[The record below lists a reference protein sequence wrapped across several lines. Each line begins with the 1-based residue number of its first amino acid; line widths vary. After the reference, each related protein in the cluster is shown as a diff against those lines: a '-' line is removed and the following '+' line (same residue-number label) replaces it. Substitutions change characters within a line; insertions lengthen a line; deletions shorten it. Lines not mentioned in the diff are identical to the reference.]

1 MNKSLIYLLGIFLS
15 FIFINQARAISDST
29 RVHKWYCLGTG
40 SSEIPERSK
49 TVNCDVAV
57 IGAGMSGISAAV
69 AAARQG
75 ADVVLIN
82 DRPVLGGN
90 ASSEIRVTVNGVQT
104 LKAKNPVERETGII
118 EEILLENKKYNPQES
133 YPIWDH
139 VLYDYVVRQPNLR
152 LMLNTQAI
160 KAIMDG
166 ERIKSAF
173 CWQSTTETEVVIN
186 AKIFVDCSG
195 DGLFA
200 ATSGAEYRTGR
211 EGKAEFGEKYAPD
224 EPDGWMMGES
234 IMMITKDMGRPVPFY
249 PPSYT
254 KKFDASKA
262 VDRKIKNLKEGF
274 WWVELGSPKDIIAD
288 REKNRH
294 DLMAYFYGVWDYVKN
309 SGEYPEAANLAL
321 EWVGSL
327 PGKRESRRFMGDYI
341 LTEKDLLSYK
351 HFDDAVAWGGWSLD
365 EHCPGGILSLDQRP
379 SYFHERFKKVYE
391 IPYRCLYSKNVPNL
405 MFAGRNV
412 SVSHMALSSTRII
425 GTCCMMGQAVGVA
438 TAMCIE
444 KNINPR
450 EIYLSY
456 IDELQER
463 MLRNDYYIPN
473 RPANDSNDLTRTVDK
488 VWATSTSSG
497 DVHNLFDGVAR
508 DEENKIHHWQSDG
521 LNEKLFLEWKKPV
534 EMSSVEIKFDTNL
547 HRKIMMHK
555 NPAKNFDQVPGMPPE
570 LVKTFS
576 VDVYSKGRWHT
587 VGEIT
592 DNIKR
597 FVPVSFPAMSV
608 TKVRINLKETY
619 GCPHI
624 RLYEV
629 RCY

>member
-1 MNKSLIYLLGIFLS
+1 MNNMKIQYASDLHLEFADNWRYLKAHPLEVTGDILLLAGDIGYLGDDNYSKHPFWDWASENYKEVHCCMGNHEFYKYYDVATLPDGYLLEIRPNVFSHYNGVVRIGDTDIILS
-15 FIFINQARAISDST
+15 TLWSRIPLEDAYFTEQVISDFRRILYKGELMTHAQFNAEHKRCLTFIKDAVAHSQA
-29 RVHKWYCLGTG
+29 VHKIVVTHHVPSFRMLHPKFQG
-40 SSEIPERSK
+40 SK
-49 TVNCDVAV
+49 ANGAFTVELEDY
-57 IGAGMSGISAAV
+57 ITDSGI
-69 AAARQG
+69 
-75 ADVVLIN
+75 
-82 DRPVLGGN
+82 
-90 ASSEIRVTVNGVQT
+90 
-104 LKAKNPVERETGII
+104 
-118 EEILLENKKYNPQES
+118 
-133 YPIWDH
+133 
-139 VLYDYVVRQPNLR
+139 DYWIYGHSHTN
-152 LMLNTQAI
+152 
-160 KAIMDG
+160 
-166 ERIKSAF
+166 
-173 CWQSTTETEVVIN
+173 IN
-186 AKIFVDCSG
+186 ARIG
-195 DGLFA
+195 N
-200 ATSGAEYRTGR
+200 T
-211 EGKAEFGEKYAPD
+211 
-224 EPDGWMMGES
+224 
-234 IMMITKDMGRPVPFY
+234 
-249 PPSYT
+249 
-254 KKFDASKA
+254 KFDASKA